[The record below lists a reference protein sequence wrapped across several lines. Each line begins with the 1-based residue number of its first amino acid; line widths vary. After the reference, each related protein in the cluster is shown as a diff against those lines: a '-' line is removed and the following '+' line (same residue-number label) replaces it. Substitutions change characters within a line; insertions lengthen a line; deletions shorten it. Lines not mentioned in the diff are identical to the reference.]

1 MESKLEKEEK
11 ISRKKF
17 LHICGSVVAGG
28 SILGVTGG
36 LLWKMVNRPDEVFFG
51 VDGKGTPVNRHP
63 ASSFRSPYRLVSA
76 FKAPDRIE
84 AFELVGDRLIVAVPD
99 GVCIYDASGKHISRW
114 AVAGPV
120 RDMAVDKENLYLLYP
135 TRVEVYDLEEG
146 HKLREWEACSEE
158 SDYCSFTVAAGNVF
172 VTDAGHKNIC
182 KYTAEGD
189 FVKFIESPAGF
200 IVPSYSFGI
209 TNIEGVIYCSNP
221 GRHTVESYSQE
232 GEYIASFGKA
242 GGAEGLFSGCC
253 NPVYLTAT
261 PTGEIITSEKG
272 IPRISCYGKTGEFH
286 SVLLDE
292 KMLGGGHAAYEVR
305 VWKDKLIVAGKD
317 RVATY
322 QYDKKLALQTVCSSC
337 GIDCPLR
344 EGVII

>member
-1 MESKLEKEEK
+1 MESKLDKEDK

-28 SILGVTGG
+28 TILGVTGN

-51 VDGKGTPVNRHP
+51 VEGKG
-63 ASSFRSPYRLVSA
+63 SSVSRNPDHSFQSPYRLVSS

-84 AFELVGDRLIVAVPD
+84 SFELNGNRLIVAVPE
-99 GVCIYDASGKHISRW
+99 GICIYDASGTLIRRF
-114 AVAGPV
+114 AVAAPV
-120 RDMAVDKENLYLLYP
+120 RDMAVDKGDLYLLFP
-135 TRVEVYDLEEG
+135 TRVEVYDEEG
-146 HKLREWEACSEE
+146 QQLREWEACSEE
-158 SDYCSFTVAAGNVF
+158 SDYCSFTVVDGNVF

-182 KYTAEGD
+182 KYTTAGD

-209 TNIEGVIYCSNP
+209 TNIGGVIYCSNP
-221 GRHTVESYSQE
+221 GRHSVEGYSQE
-232 GEYIASFGKA
+232 GDFIASFGKA

-253 NPVYLTAT
+253 NPVYLTGT

-305 VWKDKLIVAGKD
+305 VWKDKLVVAGKD
-317 RVATY
+317 QVATF
-322 QYDKKLALQTVCSSC
+322 QYDKKLAFQTVCSSC